1 MVQYRSWLYSLP
13 NINFHHQYLQ
23 NSLLQMRNKH
33 PITKDEPQENI
44 NRRST
49 ILSRDYWVLTIHI
62 LAQKFGID
70 DIIDWKVD

>member
-1 MVQYRSWLYSLP
+1 
-13 NINFHHQYLQ
+13 
-23 NSLLQMRNKH
+23 MRNKH

-70 DIIDWKVD
+70 DIIDWKVDWYICMCEENMLGYYIRVDDSDTMLR